1 MHEYW
6 GVAVTDKPTGAERVE
21 KTFLYIQALTKESR
35 KALTT
40 KFEQEHKGLP
50 FDAIDAVLRT
60 EVEAWFT
67 NRDRN
72 IVLHHEESRVG
83 RPGEIRMTY
92 GGSTQDACFKMH
104 INGAFVLAGSLK
116 RSPAYLKRLSLS
128 VDKREFTRPPG
139 HRNK

>member
-1 MHEYW
+1 M
-6 GVAVTDKPTGAERVE
+6 TDKPTGAERVE
-21 KTFLYIQALTKESR
+21 KTFQYLQALTKESR

-40 KFEQEHKGLP
+40 KFAQEHKGRP
-50 FDAIDAVLRT
+50 FDAIDAVLRD

-83 RPGEIRMTY
+83 RPGELRVTY
-92 GGSTQDACFKMH
+92 GGSTKDACFKIH
-104 INGAFVLAGSLK
+104 VNGAFSLAGSVK
-116 RSPAYLKRLSLS
+116 RSPAYLKSLSLS

-139 HRNK
+139 HPNT